1 MTEICSIY
9 SHMLII
15 FQCWLDLLGYN
26 YYTYGSKNSNNKL
39 MSQKWWAVC
48 LKISLL
54 ELLSVHVHGILLMIC
69 TLGY

>member
-39 MSQKWWAVC
+39 MSQK
-48 LKISLL
+48 
-54 ELLSVHVHGILLMIC
+54 
-69 TLGY
+69 